1 MVVYFYYTTEEQEA
15 ALQEKYEAL
24 VAEKQAEL
32 DAKGVLQKYTARAYI
47 HERVRVFHVRGD
59 VAYFG
64 SVCDENKMVTCAN
77 AGANAGGAIYA
88 LDADFKDRIETFL
101 NGETTYSVTF
111 SPSGKYGPTLDYCGR
126 SHEMP
131 AVITTE
137 SGNKLSV
144 EDENKYDIGCL

>member
-47 HERVRVFHVRGD
+47 HERVRVFHVRGG

-64 SVCDENKMVTCAN
+64 SVCEENKMG

-101 NGETTYSVTF
+101 NG
-111 SPSGKYGPTLDYCGR
+111 
-126 SHEMP
+126 
-131 AVITTE
+131 
-137 SGNKLSV
+137 
-144 EDENKYDIGCL
+144 